1 MIDIAGSSTAT
12 YLDNADEDQSSL
24 DESYESNQRQ
34 QEEDQLQIY
43 N

>member
-12 YLDNADEDQSSL
+12 YLDEADDDQSSL
-24 DESYESNQRQ
+24 DESYESNQREQ
-34 QEEDQLQIY
+34 DEDQVQ